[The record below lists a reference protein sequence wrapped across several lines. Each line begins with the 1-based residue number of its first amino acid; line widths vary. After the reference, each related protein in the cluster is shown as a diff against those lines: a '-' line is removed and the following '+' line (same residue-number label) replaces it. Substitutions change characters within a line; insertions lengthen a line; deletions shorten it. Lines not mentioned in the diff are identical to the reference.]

1 LRLVSLIPSATEI
14 LFALGLDAEICGVS
28 HECDFPPE
36 ARNKRVVVYPRISPG
51 LPAGEVDRRVR
62 EHVARGES
70 LYSVDSQALAEL
82 DPDLIITQDLCH
94 VCAATPDDLAATLAT
109 LPHAPRILTLDPQ
122 SLADVYNDIRT
133 IGEITGRSAQAA
145 QVVASLEAR
154 LAAVERAV
162 AGQPRPRVLCLE
174 WLDPPF
180 PGGHW
185 VPEMVERAGG
195 TDVLGRPGIP
205 SVTVNWNEV
214 LAMKPNVIILMPCG
228 YNAEQAAA
236 DYAAAPLPPGWQEL
250 SAVKSGRIHFVDGSS
265 YFSRSGPR
273 LVDGIEIL
281 ARILHPECTA
291 SLPIALH
298 SGRSIQSKAGEL
310 RVAQPS

>member
-1 LRLVSLIPSATEI
+1 MRIVSLIPSATEI

-36 ARNKRVVVYPRISPG
+36 ARSKPVVVYPRIPPG

-62 EHVARGES
+62 DFVARGES
-70 LYSVDSQALAEL
+70 LYSVDAQALVDL
-82 DPDLIITQDLCH
+82 NPDLIITQDLCH
-94 VCAATPDDLAATLAT
+94 VCAATPDDLASTLAA
-109 LPHAPRILTLDPQ
+109 LSRPPRILTLDPQ
-122 SLADVYNDIRT
+122 SLADVYHDIRT
-133 IGEITGRSAQAA
+133 IGEVTDRSAQAA

-154 LAAVERAV
+154 VAVVERAV
-162 AGQPRPRVLCLE
+162 AAQPRPRVLCLE

-195 TDVLGRPGIP
+195 QDVLGRAGVP
-205 SVTVNWNEV
+205 SVAVNWNDV
-214 LAMKPNVIILMPCG
+214 MATQPDVIILMPCG

-236 DYAAAPLPPGWQEL
+236 DYAAAPLPLGWQEL
-250 SAVKSGRIHFVDGSS
+250 SAVKNGRIHFVDGSS

-273 LVDGIEIL
+273 FVDGIEIL
-281 ARILHPECTA
+281 ACILHPECA
-291 SLPIALH
+291 AALPIAPAIQPGTEFPVAAAH
-298 SGRSIQSKAGEL
+298 S
-310 RVAQPS
+310 

>member
-1 LRLVSLIPSATEI
+1 VRIVSLIPSATEI

-36 ARNKRVVVYPRISPG
+36 ARSKRKVVYPRIPPG

-62 EHVARGES
+62 DFVARGES
-70 LYSVDSQALAEL
+70 LYSVDAKALVEL

-94 VCAATPDDLAATLAT
+94 VCAATPDDLASTLAAM
-109 LPHAPRILTLDPQ
+109 PRAPRVLTLDPQ

-133 IGEITGRSAQAA
+133 IGEVTGRSAQAA

-154 LAAVERAV
+154 IAAVERAV
-162 AGQPRPRVLCLE
+162 AKRARPRVLCLE

-195 TDVLGRPGIP
+195 KDVLGRAGVP
-205 SVTVNWNEV
+205 SVAVNWNEV
-214 LAMKPNVIILMPCG
+214 LVTKPDVIVLMPCG
-228 YNAEQAAA
+228 YNAEQSAA

-250 SAVKSGRIHFVDGSS
+250 SVVKNGRVYFVDGSS

-273 LVDGIEIL
+273 LVDGVEIL
-281 ARILHPECTA
+281 ARILHPECATA
-291 SLPIALH
+291 LLPARAIYQSSDFPIAAAH
-298 SGRSIQSKAGEL
+298 S
-310 RVAQPS
+310 

>member
-1 LRLVSLIPSATEI
+1 VRIVSLIPSATEI

-36 ARNKRVVVYPRISPG
+36 ARTKRVVVYPRIPHG

-62 EHVARGES
+62 DFVARGES
-70 LYSVDSQALAEL
+70 LYSVDAQALIEL

-94 VCAATPDDLAATLAT
+94 VCAATPDDLASTLAA
-109 LPHAPRILTLDPQ
+109 LPRAPRILTLDPQ
-122 SLADVYNDIRT
+122 SLADVYGDIRT
-133 IGEITGRSAQAA
+133 IGEVTARSTQAA
-145 QVVASLEAR
+145 RLVASLEAR
-154 LAAVERAV
+154 VAAVERAV
-162 AGQPRPRVLCLE
+162 AQRSRPRALCLE

-195 TDVLGRPGIP
+195 ADVLGRAGVP
-205 SVTVNWNEV
+205 SVAVSWSDV
-214 LAMKPNVIILMPCG
+214 LATRPDVIVLMPCG

-236 DYAAAPLPPGWQEL
+236 DYAAAPLPPTWQEL
-250 SAVKSGRIHFVDGSS
+250 SAVKNGRIHFVDGSS

-281 ARILHPECTA
+281 AQFLHPECTA
-291 SLPIALH
+291 ALPIVLQ
-298 SGRSIQSKAGEL
+298 SGDGFQRVGEI
-310 RVAQPS
+310 RAVQPS